1 LKSVIL
7 EIRLWN
13 PGELSNDPDHV
24 TQWASESWRTDYW
37 RP

>member
-1 LKSVIL
+1 VD
-7 EIRLWN
+7 

-37 RP
+37 RS